1 MTRTEDD
8 YLIGERIKVANEKDP
23 GVVTR
28 IDQERGLIYVLFK
41 RFREEAYP
49 YPEALYQNILT
60 PLVTKK

>member
-8 YLIGERIKVANEKDP
+8 YLIGERIKVANEKEP

-41 RFREEAYP
+41 NKRYSFEY
-49 YPEALYQNILT
+49 LYKFYFKYII
-60 PLVTKK
+60 